1 MNSELDIQMYKD
13 DFGEYRFKM
22 RSKDGKL
29 IAVSPGSYQNEDD
42 CKRAIKTIMSDT
54 TECCQQC

>member
-29 IAVSPGSYQNEDD
+29 IAVSPESYQ
-42 CKRAIKTIMSDT
+42 K
-54 TECCQQC
+54 